1 MADNKNTQLVK
12 QERDIFVSVMNKVKG
27 FQESGELVFP
37 SDYVPE
43 NALKSAQL
51 KLYEVQDKNYK
62 PALDVCTKESI
73 ANALLSTVVQ
83 GLNPDKKQC
92 YYIVRGNKL
101 CMDRSYFGD
110 AHVAMTVDK
119 TIAEIVPKTVY
130 EEDEIETETVK
141 AKDIV
146 TFHKSNPFKR
156 DKSKIIGAYCNV
168 IYKDGTYYSVIMT
181 FEQIKQSWKQSP
193 MKPINDDGSVKKDS
207 THDKFTAEMCERT
220 VVRKACTPIINKSS
234 DKNLV
239 AKFARQSAMESAEAD
254 VGAEIDENAN
264 KEMIDIT
271 DASYTVGD
279 AEEEGNS
286 TEDKAEGA
294 TGNTPVQD
302 QKDKKQPKKPEA
314 PKNLMDMAEE
324 GPGY

>member
-1 MADNKNTQLVK
+1 MADTKNTQIAR
-12 QERDIFVSVMNKVKG
+12 QEKDIFVNVMNKVKG
-27 FQESGELVFP
+27 FQTSGELVFP
-37 SDYVPE
+37 ADYIPE

-62 PALDVCTKESI
+62 PALEVCTKESI

-101 CMDRSYFGD
+101 CVDRSYFGD

-119 TIAEIVPKTVY
+119 TIIDIVPKVVY
-130 EEDEIETETVK
+130 EEEEVETETIRG
-141 AKDIV
+141 KDIV
-146 TFHKSNPFKR
+146 TYHKSNPFKR

-168 IYKDGTYYSVIMT
+168 IYNDDTYYSVIMT

-193 MKPINDDGSVKKDS
+193 MKPINEDGSVKKDS

-239 AKFARQSAMESAEAD
+239 AKFARQSAMESAEAE
-254 VGAEIDENAN
+254 VEAEIDENAN

-271 DASYTVGD
+271 DASYTVGE
-279 AEEEGNS
+279 AEEAGNES
-286 TEDKAEGA
+286 EKGKENALAEDPK
-294 TGNTPVQD
+294 
-302 QKDKKQPKKPEA
+302 KRDKKGQQEQ
-314 PKNLMDMAEE
+314 KNLVDMAESEE